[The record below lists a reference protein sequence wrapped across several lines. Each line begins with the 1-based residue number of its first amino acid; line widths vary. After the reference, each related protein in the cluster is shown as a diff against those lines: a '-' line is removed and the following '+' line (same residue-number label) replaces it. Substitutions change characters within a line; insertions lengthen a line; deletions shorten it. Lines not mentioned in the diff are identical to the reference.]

1 VKQQLALA
9 ALVAAA
15 TGAAHAQQAA
25 PRFAPSNLTPAG
37 VRALA
42 ANCAPC
48 HGPEGR
54 PAAGSTSARLA
65 GRAAGEIAQAM
76 AAYRKDGKAGTVMPQ
91 IARGYDEAEIQALA
105 AYFAKVSP

>member
-1 VKQQLALA
+1 MQQLALA
-9 ALVAAA
+9 ALAVAA
-15 TGAAHAQQAA
+15 TGAVHAQQAA

-42 ANCAPC
+42 ATCASC

-65 GRAAGEIAQAM
+65 GRPAEASLDALEAFRDG
-76 AAYRKDGKAGTVMPQ
+76 RKPGTVMPQ
-91 IARGYDEAEIQALA
+91 IARGYEPAELRALA
-105 AYFAKVSP
+105 AYFARVAP

>member
-1 VKQQLALA
+1 MKQQLALA
-9 ALVAAA
+9 ALAVAA
-15 TGAAHAQQAA
+15 TGAVHAQLAA
-25 PRFAPSNLTPAG
+25 PRFAPSNLTPEG
-37 VRALA
+37 VRAMA

-54 PAAGSTSARLA
+54 PATGTTSARLA
-65 GRAAGEIAQAM
+65 GRPAVETTQAM
-76 AAYRKDGKAGTVMPQ
+76 LAFRRGEKPGTLMPQ